1 MKLNHPIS
9 QEIAAAFGHRREQE
23 APKDGSSTGQSGGS
37 QEKIRL
43 RSKSSA
49 NGEVKLDSE
58 RSPEEVVVEKNG
70 VLEAKVETRIE
81 ARTNSR

>member
-1 MKLNHPIS
+1 MKLNHPVS
-9 QEIAAAFGHRREQE
+9 QEIAAAFGHRCEQE
-23 APKDGSSTGQSGGS
+23 APNYGSSTGQSGGS